1 MAENWTLI
9 EIQFGIYL
17 DLDFP
22 IFTLNNSLD
31 IKLKSKQ
38 NTWHKIK
45 NPIKI

>member
-9 EIQFGIYL
+9 EIQFRIYL

-31 IKLKSKQ
+31 IKLK
-38 NTWHKIK
+38 IK
-45 NPIKI
+45 